1 MDYGSL
7 ISCVIYRRMDP
18 DSISLNEMALSE
30 NKKSSISDWRSKLAS
45 RFKNNNVAGGGSNQ
59 YSVVDAASA
68 GNNDTSFS
76 PTYRKTSDELDIA
89 PKTEPPRRRTL
100 NNDSSTGGASSARR
114 GSAAATAARG
124 GRATSVMSDLRP
136 VSVAV

>member
-1 MDYGSL
+1 
-7 ISCVIYRRMDP
+7 MDP

-45 RFKNNNVAGGGSNQ
+45 RFKNTNAGNQ

-68 GNNDTSFS
+68 NDTTFS
-76 PTYRKTSDELDIA
+76 PTAYRKTSDELDIA

-100 NNDSSTGGASSARR
+100 NNDSTRR
-114 GSAAATAARG
+114 GSAAATSYRSAG
-124 GRATSVMSDLRP
+124 SGRAASVMNDIRP
-136 VSVAV
+136 VSRIQYCHVVRF